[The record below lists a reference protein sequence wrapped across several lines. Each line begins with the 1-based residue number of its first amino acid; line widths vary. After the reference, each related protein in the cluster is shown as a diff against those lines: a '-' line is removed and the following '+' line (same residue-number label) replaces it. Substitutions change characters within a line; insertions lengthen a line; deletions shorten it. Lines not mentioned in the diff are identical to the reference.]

1 MLETLKAIKTY
12 IKTGINSTALTIIDT
27 SFAVSAW
34 KMNSNGEMIA
44 KEHWSLDNDDL
55 DEATANDFTL
65 RHSIDMGYTSDLSST
80 DIAKIY
86 VEIDVEKNPNK
97 LIPNSLQTELNEL

>member
-34 KMNSNGEMIA
+34 KMNSDGEMIA
-44 KEHWSLDNDDL
+44 KEHWSLDNENL
-55 DEATANDFTL
+55 DEATSGDFIL
-65 RHSIDMGYTSDLSST
+65 RHSIDMSYTSDLSST
-80 DIAKIY
+80 TVSKIY
-86 VEIDVEKNPNK
+86 VEIDLEKNPNK
-97 LIPNSLQTELNEL
+97 LIPNSLQTELNVL